1 MGQYLLRRLLVI
13 LPTLLG
19 ISLVTFIII
28 HLAPGDPVSLQYGG
42 ALSQKHAVTRKHID
56 RLKQLYHLDEPV
68 LQQYGRWLGRL
79 IRLDF
84 GNSMIDNKPVT
95 EKIFE
100 RLPLTLGLNL
110 VSFLLIFAVSIP
122 LGTKAALRR
131 GGWFDRASGT
141 AVFLLYS
148 LPVPWIALMM
158 LIYLGVEWDLLPIVG
173 IMSDHYETLGFTG
186 KLADLTAHAVM
197 PVFCLTYTG
206 LAFVTKLTRISVLE
220 TAGQEFI
227 RAARAR
233 GLSERSI
240 NYRHALKNA
249 LIPVITLFGS
259 LLPALISGSVIV
271 ERIFSLPGIGQLFFE
286 SILYR
291 DYPTIMG
298 LSFFSAVL
306 TLLGILVADLLYAV
320 VDPRISYS
328 GGRA

>member
-13 LPTLLG
+13 VPTLLG

-42 ALSQKHAVTRKHID
+42 ALSQKTANTQKHIEQ
-56 RLKQLYHLDEPV
+56 LKKIYHLDEPV
-68 LQQYGRWLGRL
+68 LQQYGRWLLRL
-79 IRLDF
+79 VQLDF
-84 GNSMIDNKPVT
+84 GKSMIDNKPVT

-100 RLPLTLGLNL
+100 RLPLTLSLNL
-110 VSFLLIFAVSIP
+110 VSFFMIFLISIP
-122 LGTKAALRR
+122 LGTKAALKR
-131 GGWFDRASGT
+131 GGWFDRVSGT
-141 AVFLLYS
+141 GVFLLYS
-148 LPVPWIALMM
+148 LPVPWIALML
-158 LIYLGVEWDLLPIVG
+158 LIYVGVEWDLLPIVG
-173 IMSDHYETLGFTG
+173 IMSDHYDMLSLPG
-186 KLADLTAHAVM
+186 KLSDLFAHAVM

-233 GLSERSI
+233 GLSERQV
-240 NYRHALKNA
+240 NYKHALKNA

-259 LLPALISGSVIV
+259 LLPTLISGSVIV

-328 GGRA
+328 GGKS